1 MTDMEGNLVQQEM
14 SSYTESDLTRFRK
27 LGRDSFKSY
36 LKIGADYLDFI
47 KNVTRYYSIDLPKS
61 INEYL
66 IRIETAPLFWIAD
79 IPTLQAVEE
88 YFNNLNKA
96 GGPKYYQD
104 LKKYYSRWV
113 TQKSERD
120 KQYYTMSAFNILEK
134 DPVKNHV
141 LKKIL
146 HANLIT
152 FNSRQVASDKAFQL
166 LEDAD
171 RILEKT
177 SLSQNVKDELHYL
190 IQLYIGFVFLKS
202 GAFSEAQNKFEEAS
216 FIKQNG
222 VSALFYNAL
231 VNVKLQNYDSASSL
245 LSHIIDYDKER
256 FSFAIKHRSIN
267 LLDFF
272 LRNAVSY
279 NIFLEN
285 DFVMILNDIEQLF
298 LLQLGFDSGL
308 LRQVILN
315 ISKLSNLK
323 LKEFYDDS
331 IPKRLE
337 FLEKVSAQYR
347 ENTNILTSLIT
358 KIVLNEYEKTL
369 DTIVEN
375 ARKKF
380 EAELMDEVKYF
391 NKQISDNQKRI
402 SLLEEQLDKGNDGI
416 EERLQS
422 ALKTITDD
430 VERMVNELEKKLES
444 MDDSAKFNP
453 ATSFKNSMVYNGII
467 SMVVFMITGFAGGF
481 MNNAQH
487 FDNFSLVLTSTI
499 IEGFKWG
506 GVTYL
511 VGTLVSLITAAS
523 TLFERTNEKQRLL
536 RQISYVKNL
545 GEKRKKEMHEAAK
558 IQLET
563 TEKGLQKQIENYRKK
578 IEEIKLEKEEYKEKV
593 EKEVIAKTEEVR
605 TQLLPLYIS

>member
-1 MTDMEGNLVQQEM
+1 MTDMEGNLVQKEM
-14 SSYTESDLTRFRK
+14 NSYSESDLTGFRK

-36 LKIGADYLDFI
+36 LKLGVDYLDFI
-47 KNVTRYYSIDLPKS
+47 KNVTRFYSIDLPNN

-66 IRIETAPLFWIAD
+66 IRIDTAPLFWIAD
-79 IPTLQAVEE
+79 IPTIQITEQ
-88 YFNNLNKA
+88 YYNNLSKA
-96 GGPKYYQD
+96 GGPRYYQD
-104 LKKYYSRWV
+104 LKKHYSRWV

-120 KQYYTMSAFNILEK
+120 KQYYTMSALNILEK

-152 FNSRQVASDKAFQL
+152 FNSRQVAAEKAIEL
-166 LEDAD
+166 LEEAD

-177 SLSQNVKDELHYL
+177 PLSQSVKDELHYL
-190 IQLYIGFVFLKS
+190 IQLYIGFVFLRS
-202 GAFSEAQNKFEEAS
+202 GLFSEAQNKFEEAS
-216 FIKQNG
+216 FSKQEG
-222 VSALFYNAL
+222 ISALFYNAL
-231 VNVKLQNYDSASSL
+231 VNVKLQNYDSASGL
-245 LSHIIDYDKER
+245 LSHIIDYDRER

-272 LRNAVSY
+272 LRNAVTY

-285 DFVMILNDIEQLF
+285 DFAVILNDIEQIF
-298 LLQLGFDSGL
+298 LLQLGFDTSL

-315 ISKLSNLK
+315 ISGLSNLK
-323 LKEFYDDS
+323 LKEYYS
-331 IPKRLE
+331 ESTPKRLE

-347 ENTNILTSLIT
+347 ENSNILTSLIT
-358 KIVLNEYEKTL
+358 KIVLREYEKTL

-380 EAELMDEVKYF
+380 EAELMDEMKYF
-391 NKQISDNQKRI
+391 DKQIADNKKRI
-402 SLLEEQLDKGNDGI
+402 ALLEEQLDKGNDGI
-416 EERLQS
+416 EERLQD
-422 ALKTITDD
+422 ALKKINED
-430 VERMVNELEKKLES
+430 VEKMVNELERKLES

-453 ATSFKNSMVYNGII
+453 STSFKNSMVYNGII

-487 FDNFSLVLTSTI
+487 FENFSLVLTSTI
-499 IEGFKWG
+499 IEGLKWG

-545 GEKRKKEMHEAAK
+545 GEKRKNEMHEAAR

-563 TEKGLQKQIENYRKK
+563 SEKGLQRQIENYEKK
-578 IEEIKLEKEEYKEKV
+578 IEEIEAEKEEYKQKV
-593 EKEVIAKTEEVR
+593 EEEVIAKTEEIR
-605 TQLLPLYIS
+605 TQLLPLYIN

>member
-14 SSYTESDLTRFRK
+14 SSYSESDLTRFRK

-36 LKIGADYLDFI
+36 LKPGADYLDFI
-47 KNVTRYYSIDLPKS
+47 KNVTRYYSIDLPQN

-66 IRIETAPLFWIAD
+66 IRIDTAPLFWVAD
-79 IPTLQAVEE
+79 IPMLQTTEE
-88 YFNNLNKA
+88 YFSNLNSR
-96 GGPKYYQD
+96 GEPKYYQD

-120 KQYYTMSAFNILEK
+120 KQYYTMSALNILEK

-152 FNSRQVASDKAFQL
+152 FNTRQVASDKAFQL

-177 SLSQNVKDELHYL
+177 SLPQNVKDELHYL
-190 IQLYIGFVFLKS
+190 IQLYTGFVFFRS
-202 GAFSEAQNKFEEAS
+202 GLFPEAQNKFEEAS
-216 FIKQNG
+216 FSKQNG
-222 VSALFYNAL
+222 ISALFYNAL
-231 VNVKLQNYDSASSL
+231 VNVKLQNYDSASNL
-245 LSHIIDYDKER
+245 LSHIVDYDRER

-285 DFVMILNDIEQLF
+285 DFVLILNEIEQMF

-315 ISKLSNLK
+315 ISRLSNLK
-323 LKEFYDDS
+323 LKEYYDDA
-331 IPKRLE
+331 IPKKLE

-347 ENTNILTSLIT
+347 ENSNILTSLIT
-358 KIVLNEYEKTL
+358 KITLREYEKTL

-380 EAELMDEVKYF
+380 QTELMEEVKYF
-391 NKQISDNQKRI
+391 DKQISDNQKRI
-402 SLLEEQLDKGNDGI
+402 GLLEEQLDKGNDGI
-416 EERLQS
+416 EERLQA
-422 ALKTITDD
+422 ALKTISGD
-430 VERMVNELEKKLES
+430 VERMVSELEKKLES
-444 MDDSAKFNP
+444 MDDSAKYNP
-453 ATSFKNSMVYNGII
+453 STSFKNSMVYNGII

-499 IEGFKWG
+499 VEGFKWG

-523 TLFERTNEKQRLL
+523 TLFERTSEKQRLL

-545 GEKRKKEMHEAAK
+545 GEKRKKEMQEAAK
-558 IQLET
+558 IQFET

-578 IEEIKLEKEEYKEKV
+578 IEEIELEKEEYKEQI
-593 EKEVIAKTEEVR
+593 EKEVSEKTEEVR
-605 TQLLPLYIS
+605 TQLQPLYIS